1 VAAAGPQIGEFSRA
15 VIQLR
20 PGCDVW
26 ANAPSN
32 GSGMTASATT
42 HPLEFDSPKTVL
54 NALRGA
60 GLRVSTARRVV
71 VQTLFAAGRPLSA
84 EEIAGGIDGRWP
96 PVDLASVYRNLE
108 TLEELGVVRHFHAG
122 HGPGRYLLTGGG
134 EHEFLACERCGALAE
149 VDPGELAGVRAEVR
163 ERVGYEVRFTHFP
176 MIGLCPECALVGGTE

>member
-1 VAAAGPQIGEFSRA
+1 
-15 VIQLR
+15 
-20 PGCDVW
+20 
-26 ANAPSN
+26 
-32 GSGMTASATT
+32 MTASATT

-176 MIGLCPECALVGGTE
+176 MIGLCPECAEGGESE